1 MTGDGRVMIAGA
13 DNQFAAA
20 QILQRGLDGA
30 LGKAGRFRE
39 RAQTRG
45 HRFPFAAGRLTV
57 EMQVNKIRGRLS
69 IVPDDVTHQDI
80 NDVVVDRNG
89 CAKAGHKERMKE
101 EGRRM
106 KVILQPLYR

>member
-45 HRFPFAAGRLTV
+45 HRSPFGARGLAV
-57 EMQVNKIRGRLS
+57 EMQINKIRGRLS
-69 IVPDDVTHQDI
+69 IVPDDTAHQDVY
-80 NDVVVDRNG
+80 DVIVDWNG
-89 CAKAGHKERMKE
+89 LAKTGHFLKD
-101 EGRRM
+101 EG
-106 KVILQPLYR
+106 